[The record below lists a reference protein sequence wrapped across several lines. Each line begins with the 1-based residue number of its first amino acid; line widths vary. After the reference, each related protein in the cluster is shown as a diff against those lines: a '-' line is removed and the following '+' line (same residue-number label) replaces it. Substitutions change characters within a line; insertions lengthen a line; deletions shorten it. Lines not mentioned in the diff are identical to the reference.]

1 MSMPIPF
8 GALTLTDSVLFL
20 SQPPEFI
27 FCCSGHCVCCC
38 DVAVVDVCCCGVV
51 VLCSP
56 AGVLLC
62 TAWLSCPRS
71 GGRGSRQAQES
82 WSCRTHRVL
91 LPGSVQTTQLF
102 VMTKFYS
109 FCLTS
114 DKLPQT
120 LAINQLF

>member
-8 GALTLTDSVLFL
+8 GALALTDSVLFL

-27 FCCSGHCVCCC
+27 FCCSVA
-38 DVAVVDVCCCGVV
+38 DTVFAVVMLLLLMFAVA

-56 AGVLLC
+56 AGVLLG
-62 TAWLSCPRS
+62 TAWLSSPHS

-91 LPGSVQTTQLF
+91 LPGSVQTTL
-102 VMTKFYS
+102 
-109 FCLTS
+109 CS
-114 DKLPQT
+114 D
-120 LAINQLF
+120 